1 MPDDQTMHDS
11 GAGKHDVLNGIA
23 AAVILL
29 AGVFDLVRYII
40 LGEPVSLVTVCVIE
54 ILFAVFAYSAWKTG
68 LSLLFLPVAAAGG
81 VLFFTTTHFETTMY
95 NSGWLIQAAAA
106 AVGTVSGTIGQIRKK
121 YTVRRPSWPAVTAG
135 VLTAVLALG
144 AWYGNT
150 SAARDADNT
159 ARRSVWA
166 VPAQFDSREC
176 DRPGTVEELTY
187 QTKAYG
193 TDGRD
198 VEKRALVYLPYGY
211 DENESYNILYLM
223 HGTGDDEEYWL
234 RTHPQ
239 NKIMVDQMIA
249 GGDID
254 PLIIVTPTFYVEED
268 CMDDLD
274 QLTYSFREELRNDL
288 MPAVE
293 SRYSTYARS
302 CDEQGFAASRDHR
315 AFAGL
320 SRGAVTTYHS
330 ALCGSLDYFSWFGTF
345 SGSRT
350 AADYFEET
358 IRSEAFADYPIN
370 YLYVSSGSFDFA
382 LPGQIQDY
390 KALLET
396 EPRLVEGVNTSFD
409 VFPMRYHSIG
419 SWHLALYNYL
429 QKIFL

>member
-1 MPDDQTMHDS
+1 MQDQKEPVK
-11 GAGKHDVLNGIA
+11 KHDLLN
-23 AAVILL
+23 AAVMAVVLVVGTADI
-29 AGVFDLVRYII
+29 VRYIM
-40 LGEPVSLVTVCVIE
+40 LGEPVSLVTICVIE
-54 ILFAVFAYSAWKTG
+54 ILFAALSYTVWKTG
-68 LSLLFLPVAAAGG
+68 ASWLFLPAAVGG
-81 VLFFTTTHFETTMY
+81 FVLFFNMTHFETTMF
-95 NSGWLIQAAAA
+95 NSGLLVQAIAS
-106 AVGTVSGTIGQIRKK
+106 AVGGIFGTAGQIRKK
-121 YTVRRPSWPAVTAG
+121 YPLRRPSWPAVIAG

-144 AWYGNT
+144 AWCGNT
-150 SAARDADNT
+150 LSAKGVENV

-166 VPAQFDSREC
+166 VPEQYDAQEC
-176 DRPGTVEELTY
+176 DQPGTVEELTY
-187 QTKAYG
+187 QTKAYA

-198 VEKRALVYLPYGY
+198 VEKKALVYLPYGY
-211 DENESYNILYLM
+211 DESQSYNILYLM

-239 NKIMVDQMIA
+239 NKTMVDQMIA
-249 GGDID
+249 RGDID
-254 PLIIVTPTFYVEED
+254 PLIIVTPTFYVEDD

-288 MPAVE
+288 MPKVE
-293 SRYSTYARS
+293 SRYSTYAET
-302 CDEQGFAASRDHR
+302 CDEQGFTASRDHR

-350 AADYFEET
+350 TADYFAET
-358 IRSEAFADYPIN
+358 LQSEAFADYPIH
-370 YLYVSSGSFDFA
+370 YLYVSSGNFDFA

-409 VFPMRYHSIG
+409 VYPMRYHSIG

-429 QKIFL
+429 QKIF